1 MSKILKKYILDKINI
16 KNMVDITEQ
25 EVENHIMTVYKCSK
39 HLAKQITK
47 ELENDRKTLL

>member
-1 MSKILKKYILDKINI
+1 MSKILKKYILDRINI
-16 KNMVDITEQ
+16 TNITDQ
-25 EVENHIMTVYKCSK
+25 EVEKHIMTVYKCSK

>member
-1 MSKILKKYILDKINI
+1 MSKILKKYILNKINI

-47 ELENDRKTLL
+47 ELENERKTLL